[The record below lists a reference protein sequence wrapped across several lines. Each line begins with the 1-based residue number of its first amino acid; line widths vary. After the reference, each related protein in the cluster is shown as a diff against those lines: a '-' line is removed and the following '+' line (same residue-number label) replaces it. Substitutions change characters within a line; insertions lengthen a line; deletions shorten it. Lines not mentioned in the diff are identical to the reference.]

1 MIYNIRSCAA
11 FLTALSL
18 FSFSTG
24 AAELVVAKTYPD
36 SPLWPTTSQ
45 WDALNST
52 LSGNLIRASPPGI
65 SCYPGPQQSKSA
77 CTAAGRPENFEN
89 PVEVITKV
97 FTGMGCPAVWTAG
110 GVGGG
115 EEMNELEE
123 ENEEEKRK
131 RGRGKAGRV
140 KRDVNVD
147 GSEGGGGCKMGN
159 YPVYVVKAM
168 KREDVKAA
176 VEFANQHGLRLVVK
190 NTGHDFLGR
199 NVGYGS
205 LSIWTHHLRGIH
217 FQDVWKPTVGP
228 PPASP
233 QSAVVIGAGT
243 QWRELYKAAYDKSKI
258 VVGGASSTVGAA
270 GGWPLGGGHGPM
282 SNKYGLGADNI
293 LEAEIITPTGQLI
306 IANSNSNPDLYWAL
320 RGGGGATFGIV
331 TKLTY
336 KTHPFVTQ
344 NALRITITPGSTG
357 QVGYVRGMAY
367 LMSLMPQF
375 ADFGMT
381 GYPIMFDR
389 KYDCLFT
396 APGKTWG
403 QITPFITP
411 VGNALKSM
419 GLSVSSIP
427 MESAINALM
436 GSMGTTANAGNGLR
450 TETAVMSSRLIS
462 RQAALNVTN
471 WERVLTTL
479 FKAGTILEPFPVV
492 GGQVARNADMDMALN
507 PAWRKAVIHFS
518 ILDAKSDT
526 YKTPGAI
533 RASYEKQ
540 TKEQLPL
547 IDEMSVDG
555 AAYFNEA
562 TYLEP
567 NWQKTFWGA
576 NYPRLVEVKK
586 KYDPNNTLWCHLC
599 VGSEQLVL
607 GQDNKLYRR

>member
-190 NTGHDFLGR
+190 NTGHDFL
-199 NVGYGS
+199 
-205 LSIWTHHLRGIH
+205 
-217 FQDVWKPTVGP
+217 
-228 PPASP
+228 
-233 QSAVVIGAGT
+233 
-243 QWRELYKAAYDKSKI
+243 
-258 VVGGASSTVGAA
+258 TVGAA